1 MSAPPPREKAIT
13 EDEAKLYDRQLRLWG
28 AAAQARMLASRVLV
42 AGRFRGIAVDAV
54 KNVVL
59 AGVGQLTLLDGEDLL
74 EEDLGSNYFARE
86 DEVGKKRVEVS
97 APRVQALNPRVTVST
112 ETDPSLLFQEPF
124 LDQFDLVVVTDVD
137 APTVLKVNDLTRKL
151 GKKFFAAGSVG
162 IDGWMFADLL
172 EHELVVDKIKTVSQG
187 ETTTVPTKS
196 TVSYV
201 PFSLA
206 LEHNFASMRKR
217 EMKRSGA
224 VLWGV
229 LALLLLKT
237 GEELT
242 GPIVPFRTAL
252 FAAQRAVSPS
262 PSTPSYTTVSESELS
277 SAAQSLLPKIGVSAD
292 VLPSSEISR
301 LATLQSTEFPPT
313 AAIIGGILGQDILNA
328 VGGKEEPVR
337 NLFVFEGG
345 GGQGKVWAL
354 GV

>member
-1 MSAPPPREKAIT
+1 MPAPAPREKAIT

-59 AGVGQLTLLDGEDLL
+59 AGVGQLTLLDGEDLM
-74 EEDLGSNYFARE
+74 ESDLGTNYFARE

-112 ETDPSLLFQEPF
+112 ETDPSLLFQEAF

-137 APTVLKVNDLTRKL
+137 APTVLKVNDLTRQL
-151 GKKFFAAGSVG
+151 GKKFFASGSVG

-172 EHELVVDKIKTVSQG
+172 EHEFVVDKIKTVSQG
-187 ETTTVPTKS
+187 ETVTVPTKS
-196 TVSYV
+196 TLSYV

-206 LEHNFASMRKR
+206 LEHDFSILRKR

-224 VLWGV
+224 VLWGM
-229 LALLLLKT
+229 LS
-237 GEELT
+237 
-242 GPIVPFRTAL
+242 L
-252 FAAQRAVSPS
+252 FAAQRIANPS
-262 PSTPSYTTVSESELS
+262 PSAPIATTVSETDLS
-277 SAAQSLLPKIGVSAD
+277 SAAQSLLPKIGVSID
-292 VLPSSEISR
+292 MLPSSEISR
-301 LATLQSTEFPPT
+301 IATLQEAEFAPA
-313 AAIIGGILGQDILNA
+313 AAIVGGILGQDVLNA
-328 VGGKEEPVR
+328 VGGKEEPAR
-337 NLFVFEGG
+337 NLFVF
-345 GGQGKVWAL
+345 QGATGVGRVWAL